1 MPYFAD
7 RVKTTSSSTGQ
18 SAITLSS
25 TGATGYQAFPSS
37 LDGETVGYVIESGTD
52 WEIGTG
58 TYTHS
63 SLNLTRSLRSSSTGA
78 LLSLS
83 SSDAPHTV
91 FLTPAAQDLQ
101 IVEAFSSTSDLP
113 SASSNHGRIYH
124 VHGEGAMYFAH
135 GGSWHKLANATAAT
149 TSADGLMS
157 AADKT
162 KLDGIETS
170 ADVTDTANVVGALTA
185 GTNITIAADGTISST
200 ASGGS
205 GIALT
210 DLSVTQ
216 NSASGSGSLTYNN
229 TSGVFSYTP
238 PASSGGSSSSGS
250 SLSNPIRQTEYTGTA
265 TSTFNASSTPALPAF
280 TVGNIQVFLNGSK
293 LADSDF
299 TEASDGSQVQLG
311 SPCAASDV
319 VTIVEYGAPFA
330 SEYSATTFI
339 VGTSSEYNTTS
350 KILTTD
356 YTVGKVAVYLNGVK
370 LIIGTNNDFTA
381 TDGSSIN
388 LTGAAPVTGDTIEV
402 VEYGS
407 VVSPDVLRHQE
418 ITASANQTVFPVTSI
433 VNASNVVVYF
443 NGSRLLTSEY
453 SVDSTQ
459 NEVTLQT
466 AAAAGDIVIV
476 DELGTTSVDSVVQTL
491 TDLTDTPSSLGTAGQ
506 ILQVNSGA
514 TALEFADASGG
525 GVTVYDNTGDLPS
538 SGNTDGDLAWV
549 KDVTGSG
556 ALKAFYIWDGSAWKR
571 VPTGTDQGPLITT
584 EPPTSQLNL
593 QATSTV
599 TMVASDPEGFP
610 VTYSI
615 DYNTT
620 NNALP
625 SQLSAATSI
634 NQSTGVFTF
643 TPATSVSGN
652 GTFKARLNASDGARS
667 TSRFVDFILD
677 YKQSQKSTSTGW
689 NFAPGQMW
697 TDQTP
702 TSNVVTKLFFTR
714 IGTSNI
720 IYEWAV
726 SNDDIS
732 TLTNASTMSSTTYN
746 NTYDFYDAGSVSV
759 DGSKLL
765 CSYNGYIYGYT
776 FSTPF
781 DRTSLSYDG
790 RVYVGSTSHAVSAL
804 WYDNG
809 SKIRYQ
815 NSGAVYTAS
824 ASTAYDITTVGS
836 FTSSSP
842 ASTYRKTPNQQWAVP
857 STAEAGNDSDATIA
871 DLYYGYWT
879 DAADYGSALRYGTA
893 ANYTNSPVF
902 DLTGTNALGGSDN
915 PFTGSNFNRGK
926 ILFVSPDGS
935 EIFVYADNSSGNN
948 QTSSTSSRRIARYKL
963 NTAGTL
969 AQLSDVASF

>member
-1 MPYFAD
+1 MPQFAD
-7 RVKTTSSSTGQ
+7 RVKTTSTSTGS

-25 TGATGYQAFPSS
+25 SGATGYQAFPSS
-37 LDGETVGYVIESGTD
+37 LDGETVGYVIEASGGTD

-58 TYTHS
+58 VYTHS
-63 SLNLTRSLRSSSTGA
+63 TLGLSRTLRSSSTGS
-78 LLSLS
+78 LLNLGSGT
-83 SSDAPHTV
+83 HTV
-91 FLTPAAQDLQ
+91 FLTPAAQDIQ

-113 SASSNHGRIYH
+113 SASANHGRIYH

-135 GGSWHKLANATAAT
+135 AGSWVKLANYSDITTYSNAT
-149 TSADGLMS
+149 TSAAGLMS

-162 KLDGIETS
+162 KLDGVEAS
-170 ADVTDTANVVGALTA
+170 ADVTDTTNVVAALTA
-185 GTNITIAADGTISST
+185 GTNITIASDGTISST
-200 ASGGS
+200 ASGGGGGS
-205 GIALT
+205 TASALT
-210 DLSVTQ
+210 EQ
-216 NSASGSGSLTYNN
+216 E
-229 TSGVFSYTP
+229 F
-238 PASSGGSSSSGS
+238 
-250 SLSNPIRQTEYTGTA
+250 TA
-265 TSTFNASSTPALPAF
+265 TAGQTVF
-280 TVGNIQVFLNGSK
+280 TVTGGITNANNVVVFLNGARLFSTDVTVSDTANTVT
-293 LADSDF
+293 LAAG
-299 TEASDGSQVQLG
+299 ASVGDLVTVSEFGAAFGSQ
-311 SPCAASDV
+311 
-319 VTIVEYGAPFA
+319 
-330 SEYSATTFI
+330 YSSSIFT

-350 KILTTD
+350 KVLTTP
-356 YTVGKVAVYLNGVK
+356 YTANRVAVYLNGVK
-370 LIIGTNNDFTA
+370 LLVGTDCTA
-381 TDGSSIN
+381 TNGTTID
-388 LTGAAPVTGDTIEV
+388 LTNAAPVTGDKIEV
-402 VEYGS
+402 VEHGTLA
-407 VVSPDVLRHQE
+407 D
-418 ITASANQTVFPVTSI
+418 TVT
-433 VNASNVVVYF
+433 
-443 NGSRLLTSEY
+443 
-453 SVDSTQ
+453 
-459 NEVTLQT
+459 
-466 AAAAGDIVIV
+466 
-476 DELGTTSVDSVVQTL
+476 TL
-491 TDLTDTPSSLGTAGQ
+491 TGLSDTPSSLGTAGQ

-593 QATSTV
+593 QTTSTV

-643 TPATSVSGN
+643 TPSTSASNN

-667 TSRFVDFILD
+667 TSRFVDFLLNV
-677 YKQSQKSTSTGW
+677 KQSQKSTSTNW
-689 NFAPGQMW
+689 YFAPAQMW
-697 TDQTP
+697 TDQTT

-714 IGTSNI
+714 IGSNL

-732 TLTNASTMSSTTYN
+732 TLTNASTMS
-746 NTYDFYDAGSVSV
+746 NTDYGFAYAFYDAGSVSV

-765 CSYNGYIYGYT
+765 CSYQGYIYGYS

-781 DRTSLSYDG
+781 DRTSCSYDG
-790 RVYVGSTSHAVSAL
+790 RVYSGSTSHSVSAL

-809 SKIRYQ
+809 NKIRYQ
-815 NSGAVYTAS
+815 NSDAVYTAS

-842 ASTYRKTPNQQWAVP
+842 AAAYRKTPNQQWAVP

-879 DAADYGSALRYGTA
+879 TTADYGVSLRYGTA
-893 ANYTNSPVF
+893 ANYSNSPTF
-902 DLTGTNALGGSDN
+902 NLTGTNALGGSSN
-915 PFTGSNFNRGK
+915 PFTGTNFDRGK

-948 QTSSTSSRRIARYKL
+948 QTSNTASRRIARYKL

>member
-1 MPYFAD
+1 MPQFAD
-7 RVKTTSSSTGQ
+7 RVKTTSTSTGS

-25 TGATGYQAFPSS
+25 SGATGYQAFPSS

-58 TYTHS
+58 VYTHS
-63 SLNLTRSLRSSSTGA
+63 SLNLTRSLRSSSTGS
-78 LLSLS
+78 LLDLGSGT
-83 SSDAPHTV
+83 HTV
-91 FLTPAAQDLQ
+91 FLTPAAQDIQ
-101 IVEAFSSTSDLP
+101 IVEAFSGTSDLP
-113 SASSNHGRIYH
+113 SASDNHGRIYH

-135 GGSWHKLANATAAT
+135 SGSWVKLANYSDITTYSNAT
-149 TSADGLMS
+149 TSAAGLMS

-162 KLDGIETS
+162 KLDGVEAS
-170 ADVTDTANVVGALTA
+170 ADVTDTTNVVAALTA

-200 ASGGS
+200 ASGGGGS
-205 GIALT
+205 TASALT
-210 DLSVTQ
+210 EQ
-216 NSASGSGSLTYNN
+216 E
-229 TSGVFSYTP
+229 F
-238 PASSGGSSSSGS
+238 
-250 SLSNPIRQTEYTGTA
+250 TA
-265 TSTFNASSTPALPAF
+265 TAGQTVF
-280 TVGNIQVFLNGSK
+280 TVTGGITNADNVVVFLNGSR
-293 LADSDF
+293 LFSTDVTVSDTANTVTLTAGATVGDLVTVSEF
-299 TEASDGSQVQLG
+299 GAAFGSQ
-311 SPCAASDV
+311 
-319 VTIVEYGAPFA
+319 
-330 SEYSATTFI
+330 YSSSIFT
-339 VGTSSEYNTTS
+339 VGTSSEYNTST
-350 KILTTD
+350 KVLTTP
-356 YTVGKVAVYLNGVK
+356 YTANRVAVYLNGVK
-370 LIIGTNNDFTA
+370 LLVGSSNDFTA
-381 TDGSSIN
+381 TDGSTIN
-388 LTGAAPVTGDTIEV
+388 LTNAAPVTGDTIEV
-402 VEYGS
+402 VEHGTLA
-407 VVSPDVLRHQE
+407 D
-418 ITASANQTVFPVTSI
+418 TVT
-433 VNASNVVVYF
+433 
-443 NGSRLLTSEY
+443 
-453 SVDSTQ
+453 
-459 NEVTLQT
+459 
-466 AAAAGDIVIV
+466 
-476 DELGTTSVDSVVQTL
+476 TL
-491 TDLTDTPSSLGTAGQ
+491 TGLSDTPSSLGTAGQ
-506 ILQVNSGA
+506 ILQVNSSA

-593 QATSTV
+593 QTTSTV

-643 TPATSVSGN
+643 TPATSASNN

-677 YKQSQKSTSTGW
+677 YKQSQKSVTTGW
-689 NFAPGQMW
+689 GWAPGQMW
-697 TDQTP
+697 TDQTT

-714 IGTSNI
+714 IGTANI

-732 TLTNASTMSSTTYN
+732 NLTNVNTMSSTTYS

-790 RVYVGSTSHAVSAL
+790 RVYAGSTSHAVSAL

-815 NSGAVYTAS
+815 NSDAVYTAS

-842 ASTYRKTPNQQWAVP
+842 NVSYRKTPNQQWAVP

-871 DLYYGYWT
+871 DLYYPSWST
-879 DAADYGSALRYGTA
+879 SADYGPFLRYGTA
-893 ANYTNSPVF
+893 ANYSNSPYF
-902 DLTGTNALGGSDN
+902 DLTGTNALGGSSN
-915 PFTGSNFNRGK
+915 PFTGSNNDRGK

-948 QTSSTSSRRIARYKL
+948 STNTANNRCIARYKL

>member
-1 MPYFAD
+1 MPQFAD
-7 RVKTTSSSTGQ
+7 RVKVTTTSGTAFGTG
-18 SAITLSS
+18 AITLSS
-25 TGATGYQAFPSS
+25 TAVSGYQAFPSS
-37 LDGETVGYVIESGTD
+37 LDGETVGYVIESGSA

-63 SLNLTRSLRSSSTGA
+63 SLNLTRSLRSSSTGS
-78 LLSLS
+78 LLSL
-83 SSDAPHTV
+83 AAGTHTV
-91 FLTPAAQDLQ
+91 FLTPAYQDIQ

-113 SASSNHGRIYH
+113 SASDNHGRIYH

-135 GGSWHKLANATAAT
+135 AGSWVKLANYSDITTYTHPNHSGEVTSTGDGATVI
-149 TSADGLMS
+149 ADDVVDEANLKVS
-157 AADKT
+157 NT
-162 KLDGIETS
+162 PTDGY
-170 ADVTDTANVVGALTA
+170 VLTA
-185 GTNITIAADGTISST
+185 RSSNT
-200 ASGGS
+200 GGMTWEAASG

-216 NSASGSGSLTYNN
+216 NTASGSGTLSYDN

-238 PASSGGSSSSGS
+238 PVISGGSTGS
-250 SLSNPIRQTEYTGTA
+250 ALTEQEFTA
-265 TSTFNASSTPALPAF
+265 TAGQTVF
-280 TVGNIQVFLNGSK
+280 TVTGGITNADNVVVFLNGSR
-293 LADSDF
+293 LADNDINAISTSAGTVTLNAAATVGDLVTVSEF
-299 TEASDGSQVQLG
+299 GAAFGSQY
-311 SPCAASDV
+311 SS
-319 VTIVEYGAPFA
+319 TIF
-330 SEYSATTFI
+330 T
-339 VGTSSEYNTTS
+339 VGTSSEFNTSTKVLTTS
-350 KILTTD
+350 
-356 YTVGKVAVYLNGVK
+356 YTANRVAVYLNGVK
-370 LIIGTNNDFTA
+370 LLVGTDCTA
-381 TDGSSIN
+381 TNGSTID
-388 LTGAAPVTGDTIEV
+388 LTNAAPVTGDKIEV
-402 VEYGS
+402 VEHGTLA
-407 VVSPDVLRHQE
+407 D
-418 ITASANQTVFPVTSI
+418 TVT
-433 VNASNVVVYF
+433 
-443 NGSRLLTSEY
+443 
-453 SVDSTQ
+453 
-459 NEVTLQT
+459 
-466 AAAAGDIVIV
+466 
-476 DELGTTSVDSVVQTL
+476 TL
-491 TDLTDTPSSLGTAGQ
+491 TGLSDTPSSLGTAGQ

-593 QATSTV
+593 QTTSTV

-643 TPATSVSGN
+643 TPSTSASNN

-667 TSRFVDFILD
+667 TSRFVDFLLNV
-677 YKQSQKSTSTGW
+677 KQSQKSTSTNW
-689 NFAPGQMW
+689 YFAPAQMW
-697 TDQTP
+697 TDQTT

-714 IGTSNI
+714 IGSNL

-732 TLTNASTMSSTTYN
+732 TLTNASTMS
-746 NTYDFYDAGSVSV
+746 NTDYGFAYAFYDAGSVSV

-765 CSYNGYIYGYT
+765 CSYQGYIYGYS

-781 DRTSLSYDG
+781 DRTSCSYDG
-790 RVYVGSTSHAVSAL
+790 RVYSGSTSHSVSAL

-809 SKIRYQ
+809 NKIRYQ
-815 NSGAVYTAS
+815 NSDAVYTAS

-842 ASTYRKTPNQQWAVP
+842 AAAYRKTPNQQWAVP

-879 DAADYGSALRYGTA
+879 TTADYGVSLRYGTA
-893 ANYTNSPVF
+893 ANYSNSPTF
-902 DLTGTNALGGSDN
+902 NLTGTNALGGSSN
-915 PFTGSNFNRGK
+915 PFTGTNFDRGK

-948 QTSSTSSRRIARYKL
+948 QTSNTASRRIARYKL

>member
-1 MPYFAD
+1 MPQFAD
-7 RVKTTSSSTGQ
+7 RVKTTSTSTGS

-25 TGATGYQAFPSS
+25 SGATGYQAFPSS

-58 TYTHS
+58 VYTHS
-63 SLNLTRSLRSSSTGA
+63 SLNLTRSLRSSSTGS
-78 LLSLS
+78 LLDLGSGT
-83 SSDAPHTV
+83 HTV
-91 FLTPAAQDLQ
+91 FLTPAAQDIQ
-101 IVEAFSSTSDLP
+101 IVEAFSGTSDLP
-113 SASSNHGRIYH
+113 SASDNHGRIYH

-135 GGSWHKLANATAAT
+135 SGSWVKLANYSDITTYSNAT
-149 TSADGLMS
+149 TSAAGLMS

-162 KLDGIETS
+162 KLDGVEAS
-170 ADVTDTANVVGALTA
+170 ADVTDTTNVVAALTA

-200 ASGGS
+200 ASGGGGS
-205 GIALT
+205 TASALT
-210 DLSVTQ
+210 EQ
-216 NSASGSGSLTYNN
+216 E
-229 TSGVFSYTP
+229 F
-238 PASSGGSSSSGS
+238 
-250 SLSNPIRQTEYTGTA
+250 TA
-265 TSTFNASSTPALPAF
+265 TAGQTVF
-280 TVGNIQVFLNGSK
+280 TVTGGITNADNVVVFLNGSR
-293 LADSDF
+293 LFSTDVTVSDTANTVTLTAGATVGDLVTVSEF
-299 TEASDGSQVQLG
+299 GAAFGSQ
-311 SPCAASDV
+311 
-319 VTIVEYGAPFA
+319 
-330 SEYSATTFI
+330 YSSSIFT
-339 VGTSSEYNTTS
+339 VGTSSEYNTST
-350 KILTTD
+350 KVLTTP
-356 YTVGKVAVYLNGVK
+356 YTANRVAVYLNGVK
-370 LIIGTNNDFTA
+370 LLVGSSNDFTA
-381 TDGSSIN
+381 TDGSTIN
-388 LTGAAPVTGDTIEV
+388 LTNAAPVTGDTIEV
-402 VEYGS
+402 VEHGTLA
-407 VVSPDVLRHQE
+407 D
-418 ITASANQTVFPVTSI
+418 TVT
-433 VNASNVVVYF
+433 
-443 NGSRLLTSEY
+443 
-453 SVDSTQ
+453 
-459 NEVTLQT
+459 
-466 AAAAGDIVIV
+466 
-476 DELGTTSVDSVVQTL
+476 TL
-491 TDLTDTPSSLGTAGQ
+491 TGLSDTPSSLGTAGQ
-506 ILQVNSGA
+506 ILQVNSSA

-593 QATSTV
+593 QTTSTV

-643 TPATSVSGN
+643 TPATSASNN

-677 YKQSQKSTSTGW
+677 YKQSQKSVTTGW
-689 NFAPGQMW
+689 GWAPGQMW
-697 TDQTP
+697 TDQTT

-714 IGTSNI
+714 IGTANI

-732 TLTNASTMSSTTYN
+732 NLTNVNTMSSTTYS

-790 RVYVGSTSHAVSAL
+790 RVYAGSTSHAVSAL

-815 NSGAVYTAS
+815 NSDAVYTAS

-842 ASTYRKTPNQQWAVP
+842 NVSYRKTPNQQWAVP

-871 DLYYGYWT
+871 DLYYSYWT
-879 DAADYGSALRYGTA
+879 TAADYGSALRYGTT
-893 ANYTNSPVF
+893 ANYSNSPIF
-902 DLTGTNALGGSDN
+902 NLTGTNALGGSDN
-915 PFTGSNFNRGK
+915 PFTGSNFDRGK

-948 QTSSTSSRRIARYKL
+948 ETSNTASRRIARYKL